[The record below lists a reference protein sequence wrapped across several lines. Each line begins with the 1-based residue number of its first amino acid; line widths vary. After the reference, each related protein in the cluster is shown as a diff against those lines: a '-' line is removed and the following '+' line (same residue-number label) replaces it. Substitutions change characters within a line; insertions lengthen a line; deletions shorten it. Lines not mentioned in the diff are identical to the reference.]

1 MLKSVSWSSRSRKN
15 SLQCPVVYTAAVV
28 PYGFVL
34 ITPTGGQ
41 RLTNLLIQHC
51 VSSLGGFQFF
61 FLAKKKKKKKSPL
74 ACWESG
80 HVSYYKAVG
89 WVSRWQVN
97 AQQLDRSASKNTRVE
112 LQHPGTAAGA
122 AGGDGDGGN
131 GAIKARLGAEQRA
144 EETKRGWEIRGE
156 EWMIIL
162 P

>member
-1 MLKSVSWSSRSRKN
+1 M
-15 SLQCPVVYTAAVV
+15 
-28 PYGFVL
+28 
-34 ITPTGGQ
+34 
-41 RLTNLLIQHC
+41 
-51 VSSLGGFQFF
+51 
-61 FLAKKKKKKKSPL
+61 
-74 ACWESG
+74 
-80 HVSYYKAVG
+80 
-89 WVSRWQVN
+89 
-97 AQQLDRSASKNTRVE
+97 E